1 MRIVNL
7 VQPPFL
13 RPRGLLRSA
22 ILPLALACLTAASAS
37 AGTNGWTVTGP
48 PFEVQ
53 SMAVDPHDTRILFA
67 AGFDTMARSDDR
79 GATWTVM
86 PVSGI
91 VEPSAIRVAFSL
103 PSTVYVLGVLDLY
116 RSVSGG
122 TSWVKRT
129 VPIPG
134 FPQDLRVDARDSQ
147 VLVLTAQNFCL
158 FGCSGGGVYRSTNG
172 GGSWSLIGFKNTNVS
187 RLALD
192 PTSSGIIYVSKGSSL
207 MRTGNGGSSWTD
219 ISPPGGEIWEI
230 AVDPVVPSN
239 VYLATEGGVYRTP
252 DSGHSWE
259 LLRPSQYSTS
269 VAIDPGNSRWV
280 FAAVNGAFL
289 STDSGKSWQE
299 LNARGP
305 GGFFFNSRGQLVVTR
320 DAIYSIADIP
330 GAAGQILVYDL
341 KQVHRRAAGR

>member
-1 MRIVNL
+1 
-7 VQPPFL
+7 
-13 RPRGLLRSA
+13 
-22 ILPLALACLTAASAS
+22 
-37 AGTNGWTVTGP
+37 
-48 PFEVQ
+48 
-53 SMAVDPHDTRILFA
+53 MAVDPHDNRILFA
-67 AGFDTMARSDDR
+67 AGFDTMARSADR

-91 VEPSAIRVAFSL
+91 TQPSAVRVAFSL

-147 VLVLTAQNFCL
+147 TLVLTAQNLCF

-172 GGSWSLIGFKNTNVS
+172 GGSWNSIGFKNVNVS

-192 PTSSGIIYVSKGSSL
+192 PTSSSIIYISYGSSL
-207 MRTGNGGSSWTD
+207 LRTGNGGNSWTE
-219 ISPPGGEIWEI
+219 ISPPDGGEVWEI

-239 VYLATEGGVYRTP
+239 VYVATESGVFRTP

-259 LLRPSQYSTS
+259 LLRPSQYSTFI
-269 VAIDPGNSRWV
+269 AIEPGNSRWV
-280 FAAVNGAFL
+280 FAAVDGAFL
-289 STDSGKSWQE
+289 STDSGKSWLQ
-299 LNARGP
+299 LNDKGP

-320 DAIYSIADIP
+320 DAIYSIANVP
-330 GAAGQILVYDL
+330 GASGQILVYDL
-341 KQVHRRAAGR
+341 KQVHRRAAPGR